1 MGCKNDVNSIA
12 DIVIRA
18 ALAKGNVKME
28 GVHDGELVVR
38 ARMVGWEEGQGQ
50 WYGSDR
56 RSGRGS

>member
-38 ARMVGWEEGQGQ
+38 ARMVG
-50 WYGSDR
+50 
-56 RSGRGS
+56 